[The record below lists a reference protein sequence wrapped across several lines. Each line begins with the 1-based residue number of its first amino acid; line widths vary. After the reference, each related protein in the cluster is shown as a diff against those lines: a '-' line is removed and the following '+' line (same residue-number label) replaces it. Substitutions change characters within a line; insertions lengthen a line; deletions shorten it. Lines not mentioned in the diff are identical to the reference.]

1 MATDLIKHLTPEQLT
16 EALNSATLFSAIATV
31 IWNKQSE
38 GGKKDEIT
46 GLFYR
51 PGRTVEF
58 PKRKRK
64 HKRKANERQNTLV

>member
-1 MATDLIKHLTPEQLT
+1 MAIDVIKTLTPEQLT
-16 EALNSATLFSAIATV
+16 EALNSTTLFSAVATV

-58 PKRKRK
+58 KRKRK
-64 HKRKANERQNTLV
+64 RKDNERQNTLV